1 MSPNKGLLFS
11 TVCLPSTVFTCLLPH
26 SGFHCFHCSG
36 SGSRIKE
43 GPVWHYAASWCLNK
57 WPQITSASDQ
67 HEPLQVCWTMRW
79 KSECVELW
87 SFTSLPIS
95 KSADWALGSQA
106 GLRPRA
112 PTLTQSAALEKGLTN
127 FEVDTLSS
135 QLSSTA
141 LLSSSMNVSGLSSRL
156 NAGLS
161 IQGPVG
167 GHRIQ
172 MG

>member
-1 MSPNKGLLFS
+1 MCG
-11 TVCLPSTVFTCLLPH
+11 
-26 SGFHCFHCSG
+26 
-36 SGSRIKE
+36 
-43 GPVWHYAASWCLNK
+43 A
-57 WPQITSASDQ
+57 
-67 HEPLQVCWTMRW
+67 
-79 KSECVELW
+79 W

-127 FEVDTLSS
+127 FEVDALSS